1 MMILPQVGPDGG
13 RQRNEI
19 FIPEGPMLRDTV
31 LGDSPK
37 CHPHC
42 EKSKLASWLLLA
54 AVINHFVT
62 RQSKHNY
69 LFALDQEDYGI

>member
-1 MMILPQVGPDGG
+1 MVLPQVSPDWG

-19 FIPEGPMLRDTV
+19 FIPEGLIFRNTV

-37 CHPHC
+37 CHPQR

-54 AVINHFVT
+54 AVINHFVM
-62 RQSKHNY
+62 RQSKRNY
-69 LFALDQEDYGI
+69 LFALDQEDYGV

>member
-1 MMILPQVGPDGG
+1 MRSLFQKVPYS
-13 RQRNEI
+13 EI
-19 FIPEGPMLRDTV
+19 TV

-37 CHPHC
+37 CHLRC
-42 EKSKLASWLLLA
+42 EKSKLASRLLLA